1 MYVSNHIDGV
11 MGKKKKQTGILYS
24 LSISAFS
31 FELFFLFFLGNG
43 KWSFGGCFLHLFCF
57 VCIVVLYP
65 IFGKMI
71 RESDEMISD

>member
-43 KWSFGGCFLHLFCF
+43 KWSFGGCFCICFVLFC
-57 VCIVVLYP
+57 LYCCP
-65 IFGKMI
+65 LSYLWEDDTRI
-71 RESDEMISD
+71 